1 MADFLRNAVFDLISV
16 SLRSTNYH
24 MHTLTAIPQNAR
36 LQTPT
41 QMVFITRTVHSTF
54 EHN

>member
-1 MADFLRNAVFDLISV
+1 MADFLRNAVFDLISM
-16 SLRSTNYH
+16 SLRSTSYH

-41 QMVFITRTVHSTF
+41 LMVSISRTLHSTLQL
-54 EHN
+54 N